1 MYGTPPRLA
10 QRSEEPH
17 RRRSLRCSETR
28 QLRAS
33 EHARRSRG
41 WAAAEATRAG
51 RPGRWIASLPL
62 SLSYQSTVD
71 LGYCRLRTLGAALG
85 SRGGLGS
92 SGVRDCRGLM
102 AAQAVLAKPLFHS
115 HNKFCKMAERQHSHR
130 QSASMS
136 ALV

>member
-71 LGYCRLRTLGAALG
+71 LGYCRLRTLGAA
-85 SRGGLGS
+85 SGLGAS
-92 SGVRDCRGLM
+92 RTAVHFVDNNLVQKTHRDKMRERELQ
-102 AAQAVLAKPLFHS
+102 QARSEAPKASRPLASTRTVLYG
-115 HNKFCKMAERQHSHR
+115 
-130 QSASMS
+130 
-136 ALV
+136 